1 MASRVEFAHKSVILN
16 GCCLMDLYA
25 SRQIDSILESLPV
38 PVMVAERVRDR
49 EVLRVHRQ
57 KPEEGAADDEKIEL
71 EPLIS
76 AGLLAI
82 ASLSSEDDEL
92 CFAWLAASLE
102 DDSVATSGALALQRG
117 WALGID
123 DSWSTSRFNK
133 LAPDLQVLS
142 TPLLLHYWVEQ
153 TKPPVAV
160 LRTALQNVQRYA
172 RYKPSPQ
179 HPLYAWWQEQIGPLG

>member
-1 MASRVEFAHKSVILN
+1 MARRVEFAHKSVILN

-38 PVMVAERVRDR
+38 PVMVAERVRGR

-57 KPEEGAADDEKIEL
+57 KPEDGAADYEKIEL

-102 DDSVATSGALALQRG
+102 DDGVATSGALALQRG

-123 DSWSTSRFNK
+123 DSWSTSMFNK
-133 LAPDLQVLS
+133 LAPDLPVLS
-142 TPLLLHYWVEQ
+142 TPLFLHYWVEQ

-160 LRTALQNVQRYA
+160 IRTALQNVQRYA
-172 RYKPSPQ
+172 RYKPNPQ
-179 HPLYAWWQEQIGPLG
+179 HPLHAWWQEQIAR